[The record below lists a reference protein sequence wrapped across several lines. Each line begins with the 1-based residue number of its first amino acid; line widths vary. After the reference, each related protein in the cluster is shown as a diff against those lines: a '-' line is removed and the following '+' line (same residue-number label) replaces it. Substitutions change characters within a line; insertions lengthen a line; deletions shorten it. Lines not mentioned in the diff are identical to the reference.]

1 MAAAADVRKRFGDVE
16 QVDSGSGLHISFN
29 YFCCYMAT
37 ERGVISSVLRSMAWP
52 ALNVSSAICSWLDPS
67 APPSMRHVGRS
78 KAAGVDVHVPR
89 AQQEPFHTTLA
100 VVSGEGFPAAAAL
113 AAIDKAI
120 APGTWSRP
128 IPLSGPP
135 SGATAQLVERR

>member
-78 KAAGVDVHVPR
+78 KLTLSVGHAIERSTDEMTPR
-89 AQQEPFHTTLA
+89 SVA
-100 VVSGEGFPAAAAL
+100 V
-113 AAIDKAI
+113 
-120 APGTWSRP
+120 
-128 IPLSGPP
+128 
-135 SGATAQLVERR
+135 